1 MGEKEAGQHAPVRVP
16 MVRAMARLAVS
27 LRPGLRTSKA
37 VMGIQYPLAKPKW
50 R

>member
-1 MGEKEAGQHAPVRVP
+1 MGKEKLASMAPARVP
-16 MVRAMARLAVS
+16 TVRAMARLAVS